1 MEQQVQQ
8 LAEVIQQ
15 LQVQQQE
22 LMQEN
27 QRLREG
33 QAGVQALATSVAEL
47 AQSMKKEHKDR
58 KILVDTKG
66 LGKPDPFDNKEEHF
80 RRWIRSINNLVTGI
94 FGTEFE
100 KVLEECLDSEDP
112 VTILE
117 LEATRMDPLRTWKTR
132 VTNCSG
138 YFATCVPGKVKIWL
152 WVQAMVL
159 KPIGG
164 CVGDGTPPRAGVREI
179 S

>member
-8 LAEVIQQ
+8 LAEIVQQ

-33 QAGVQALATSVAEL
+33 QTGVQALATSVAEL

-66 LGKPDPFDNKEEHF
+66 LGKPDPFDNKEEQF
-80 RRWIRSINNLVTGI
+80 Q
-94 FGTEFE
+94 
-100 KVLEECLDSEDP
+100 
-112 VTILE
+112 
-117 LEATRMDPLRTWKTR
+117 AMDPFCQQLGH
-132 VTNCSG
+132 G
-138 YFATCVPGKVKIWL
+138 YL
-152 WVQAMVL
+152 WNR
-159 KPIGG
+159 I
-164 CVGDGTPPRAGVREI
+164 
-179 S
+179 